1 MSGCLREHRSTSNC
15 ARPQKFAINIFFC
28 SMLIIFI
35 LLAIKLNS
43 IIYISIV
50 AVTLQQWL
58 RERAKMLLYTLIA
71 YLFFI
76 SIFSYSP
83 NKSRVLS
90 RGGRRM
96 NDED

>member
-1 MSGCLREHRSTSNC
+1 
-15 ARPQKFAINIFFC
+15 
-28 SMLIIFI
+28 MLINFM
-35 LLAIKLNS
+35 LLAVTIS
-43 IIYISIV
+43 STIYIRIV

-58 RERAKMLLYTLIA
+58 REHTKMLLYTYIA
-71 YLFFI
+71 YLFC
-76 SIFSYSP
+76 IFVFLYSP

>member
-1 MSGCLREHRSTSNC
+1 
-15 ARPQKFAINIFFC
+15 
-28 SMLIIFI
+28 MLIIFI

-76 SIFSYSP
+76 FIFSYSP